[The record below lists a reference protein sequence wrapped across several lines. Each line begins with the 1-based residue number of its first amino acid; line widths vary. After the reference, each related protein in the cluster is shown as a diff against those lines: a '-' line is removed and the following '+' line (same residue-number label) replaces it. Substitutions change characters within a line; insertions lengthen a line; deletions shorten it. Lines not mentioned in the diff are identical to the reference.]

1 MIAALAGGV
10 GAARFLAGLSRVVPP
25 GDTVAVVNTGDDD
38 VFFGLHVSPDLDT
51 VTYTLAGAVNPATG
65 WGLEADTFSTM
76 EDLERYGA
84 ATWFRLGDRDLA
96 THLYR
101 TGRLAEGV
109 SLSAVTA
116 EIARAWGV
124 AVRLLPMSDDS
135 VRTRV
140 VLRDGPEVSFQE
152 YFVRLHH
159 QAAVAAVRFEGAA
172 TARPAPGVLEAL
184 GDAQAV
190 VVCPSNPFLSIG
202 PVLAVPGVRERLE
215 GRRAT
220 TVAVSPIVAGAA
232 LKGPADRL
240 MAELGY
246 DTSVVGVARL
256 YAPLAAILVVDEAD
270 APLAPAVEA
279 AGMRCV
285 VTPSVMTSP
294 QVAAGLAAAT
304 LQAVGA

>member
-1 MIAALAGGV
+1 
-10 GAARFLAGLSRVVPP
+10 
-25 GDTVAVVNTGDDD
+25 
-38 VFFGLHVSPDLDT
+38 
-51 VTYTLAGAVNPATG
+51 
-65 WGLEADTFSTM
+65 
-76 EDLERYGA
+76 
-84 ATWFRLGDRDLA
+84 
-96 THLYR
+96 
-101 TGRLAEGV
+101 
-109 SLSAVTA
+109 
-116 EIARAWGV
+116 
-124 AVRLLPMSDDS
+124 
-135 VRTRV
+135 
-140 VLRDGPEVSFQE
+140 
-152 YFVRLHH
+152 
-159 QAAVAAVRFEGAA
+159 
-172 TARPAPGVLEAL
+172 
-184 GDAQAV
+184 
-190 VVCPSNPFLSIG
+190 
-202 PVLAVPGVRERLE
+202 VRELLE